1 MEPNTD
7 VSPFLVRNYVQ
18 QDMSIEAQDIITPKD
33 SISFYGNT

>member
-7 VSPFLVRNYVQ
+7 VSPFLVGNYVQ
-18 QDMSIEAQDIITPKD
+18 QDMSIEAQDISTPKD